1 MSGIADGGQ
10 GKISTWGAEWVF
22 TKELVG
28 RCELWKIVDMRKI
41 VLWALILGMATVPFS
56 NAAAQEESESAKVR
70 ALEVR
75 LMESY
80 KERQIDL
87 LASLLDDDFVI
98 TFEDGSIYGKTGY
111 ISYSATPSV
120 RVDVAEMSDVKIRMH
135 GDTAILTGAYHE
147 RGDNKGKAYD
157 YRDRFTDVWMKTGG
171 KWRLV
176 ASHYGV
182 PVKP

>member
-1 MSGIADGGQ
+1 M
-10 GKISTWGAEWVF
+10 GKILLWV
-22 TKELVG
+22 
-28 RCELWKIVDMRKI
+28 
-41 VLWALILGMATVPFS
+41 LILGIVAVPLID
-56 NAAAQEESESAKVR
+56 AAAQEESESAKVR

-80 KERQIDL
+80 KERQIEL

-98 TFEDGSIYGKTGY
+98 TFEDGSTYGKTGY

-120 RVDVAEMSDVKIRMH
+120 RVDVAEMSDTKIRMH

-147 RGDNKGKAYD
+147 RGNDKGKPYD
-157 YRDRFTDVWMKTGG
+157 YRDRFTDVWMKSGG

>member
-1 MSGIADGGQ
+1 MI
-10 GKISTWGAEWVF
+10 E
-22 TKELVG
+22 
-28 RCELWKIVDMRKI
+28 RMRKLLLCSLAI
-41 VLWALILGMATVPFS
+41 CLFAVPLILP
-56 NAAAQEESESAKVR
+56 AAQEESESAKVR

-98 TFEDGSIYGKTGY
+98 TFEDGNTYGKTGY

-120 RVDVAEMSDVKIRMH
+120 RVDVAEMADVKIRMH

-157 YRDRFTDVWMKTGG
+157 YRDRFTDVWMKSGG

-182 PVKP
+182 PVK